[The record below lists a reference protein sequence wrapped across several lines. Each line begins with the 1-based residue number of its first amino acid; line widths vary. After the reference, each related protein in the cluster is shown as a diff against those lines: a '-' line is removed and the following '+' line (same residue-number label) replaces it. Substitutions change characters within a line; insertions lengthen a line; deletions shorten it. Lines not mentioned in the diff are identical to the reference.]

1 MLTRYVR
8 AATRR
13 VLTPLARGLL
23 RVGVGPDLVTVIGT
37 LGVCIG
43 ALAFYPRGDFFV
55 GSVVITLF
63 VLLDTVDGTMARLTG
78 RRSAWGAFLDSTLDR
93 VADGAIFGGLALWYA
108 GRGDDLV
115 LCAVALYCLVSG
127 SVVPYAK
134 ARAESLGM
142 TADVGIAERADRL
155 TLVLFCTGL
164 SGLGVPYLREAG
176 LWILAAAAT
185 VTVAQ
190 RMLTVRRQSSS
201 APVATSDDAP
211 PPEAY

>member
-1 MLTRYVR
+1 MLTRYAR

-13 VLTPLARGLL
+13 ILTPLARGLL
-23 RVGVGPDLVTVIGT
+23 RLGVGPDLVTAIGT
-37 LGVCIG
+37 LGVCVG
-43 ALAFYPRGDFFV
+43 ALAFYPRGSFFV

-63 VLLDTVDGTMARLTG
+63 VFLDTVDGTMARLIG
-78 RRSAWGAFLDSTLDR
+78 RRSSWGAFLDSTLDR

-108 GRGDDLV
+108 GRGDDLM

-127 SVVPYAK
+127 AVVPYVK

-142 TADVGIAERADRL
+142 SADVGIAERADRL
-155 TLVLFCTGL
+155 TLVLVCTGL

-176 LWILAAAAT
+176 LWVLAVAAT

-190 RMLTVRRQSSS
+190 RMLTVRRQ
-201 APVATSDDAP
+201 AAAVP
-211 PPEAY
+211 